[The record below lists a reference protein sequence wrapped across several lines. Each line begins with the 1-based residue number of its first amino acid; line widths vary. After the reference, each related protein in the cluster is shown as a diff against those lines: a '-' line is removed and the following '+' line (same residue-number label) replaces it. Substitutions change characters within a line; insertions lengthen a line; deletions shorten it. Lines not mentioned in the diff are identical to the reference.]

1 MNPTVTL
8 GDQAINDLALLA
20 AIIALSAVLVVAAL
34 WAAASLRVDRA
45 LELASRNLGPT
56 PKRVIACV
64 MTAGSLALLLLPL
77 PSWVMLSPWFAG
89 VAACWVLASLV
100 ALAAAGRDRPA
111 ATTQQVE
118 SAPPL
123 SKAA

>member
-45 LELASRNLGPT
+45 LELASRRLGPT

-64 MTAGSLALLLLPL
+64 MTAGTLTLLLLPL

-100 ALAAAGRDRPA
+100 ALAAAGRARPA
-111 ATTQQVE
+111 PARQAD
-118 SAPPL
+118 SALPL